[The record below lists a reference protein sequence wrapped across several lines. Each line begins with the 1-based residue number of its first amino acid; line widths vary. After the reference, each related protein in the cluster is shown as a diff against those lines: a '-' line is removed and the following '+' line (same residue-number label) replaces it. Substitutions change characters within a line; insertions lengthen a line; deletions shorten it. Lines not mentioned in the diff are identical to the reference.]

1 MRGLGGPFGLLV
13 LRGRTH
19 DAPAARLFAAER
31 RCDWRCFSAQP
42 GHRVSPGI
50 AGFGQLLQRPN
61 SLALCRSSRAR
72 MRRYSRRSVVLLLA
86 SSYACRHWTSS
97 SGLTGALCVI
107 GVARLGLRC
116 FAARGS
122 AGIFCGLTL
131 LFLIFRRVG
140 SRVRSMVYWKSCLSA
155 W

>member
-1 MRGLGGPFGLLV
+1 MESIPVNGTAFLLPE
-13 LRGRTH
+13 LQARIL
-19 DAPAARLFAAER
+19 AALTVHFSEWR
-31 RCDWRCFSAQP
+31 RCDWRCFSAQA

-50 AGFGQLLQRPN
+50 AGLGQLLQRPN

-97 SGLTGALCVI
+97 SGLTGALCVT

-140 SRVRSMVYWKSCLSA
+140 SRVRSMVC
-155 W
+155 